1 MPYFSPTLQS
11 YKLPDPD
18 ELTSSMKQLKK
29 MVDENPE
36 LKPPRRLAREKAVK
50 EAKEKETENVES
62 VLLEV
67 ENDSQPEL
75 PRTDSVPTRVVDT
88 DLEVTSS

>member
-1 MPYFSPTLQS
+1 MSEH

-18 ELTSSMKQLKK
+18 ELTEQGK
-29 MVDENPE
+29 MVKKLFTENPE
-36 LKPPRRLAREKAVK
+36 LKPPRMLAMEKAR
-50 EAKEKETENVES
+50 KETEEKALKKEENVES

-67 ENDSQPEL
+67 EKHSKPQL

-88 DLEVTSS
+88 NLEVTPS

>member
-1 MPYFSPTLQS
+1 MPLH

-18 ELTSSMKQLKK
+18 ELTAELKMFK
-29 MVDENPE
+29 KLLEENPE
-36 LKPPRRLAREKAVK
+36 LKPKRMLALEKAK
-50 EAKEKETENVES
+50 EEVENVES

-67 ENDSQPEL
+67 ENDSKPEL